1 MKLSCIKIVCIKC
14 VILLI
19 LALFIPTLSLA
30 DTYSPHVTA
39 RAAVLI
45 EANSGNI
52 LFEKNSHK
60 PLYPASTTKVITA
73 ILGLELGD
81 IEEIAIISRNAANVG
96 EASIYLRE
104 NQQVYLNDLIK
115 GALIKS
121 GNDASYAIGE
131 HIAGNEAIFLMIM
144 NKKAAII
151 GAENTSFHNTNGLPN
166 EKHLSSA
173 HDLALIGRYA
183 MNNELF
189 AQYVQIKEYRLEFV
203 SGEVRNIKNTNRLL
217 QNYPYATGIKT
228 GTTKAAGQCLISSA
242 QRDGKELIAVV
253 LGSYAR
259 YADVINLFEYGFR
272 NWNIYTL
279 SKDTSIGDIEIR
291 NGHEDLLNLYL
302 ARSVTEVYPRNSNFI
317 VKKNIPEYIE
327 APVLEGTELGMLE
340 IYIDDIKI
348 QTIPIIAGADIKR
361 LSIIEK
367 LQRIF
372 SKN

>member
-1 MKLSCIKIVCIKC
+1 M
-14 VILLI
+14 
-19 LALFIPTLSLA
+19 PTSSLA
-30 DTYSPHVTA
+30 NTPYITA
-39 RAAVLI
+39 KGAILI
-45 EANSGNI
+45 EASSGKI
-52 LFEKNSHK
+52 LYERNSHK
-60 PLYPASTTKVITA
+60 SLYPASTTKVITA
-73 ILGLELGD
+73 ILGLELGNM
-81 IEEIAIISRNAANVG
+81 EEVATISKNAANVG

-131 HIAGNEAIFLMIM
+131 HIAGNERIFLMIM

-151 GAENTSFHNTNGLPN
+151 GAINTSFHNTNGLPN
-166 EKHLSSA
+166 ERHLSSA
-173 HDLALIGRYA
+173 HDLALIARYA
-183 MNNELF
+183 MSNELF

-228 GTTKAAGQCLISSA
+228 GTTRAAGQCLIASA

-253 LGSYAR
+253 LGSNAR
-259 YADVINLFEYGFR
+259 YADVINLFEYGFH

-279 SKDTSIGDIEIR
+279 SKDTPIGEIEVR
-291 NGHEDLLNLYL
+291 NGHEDLLNLYP
-302 ARSVTEVYPRNSNFI
+302 ACSITEIYPKNSNFI
-317 VKKNIPEYIE
+317 VKKNIPEYIV

-340 IYIDDIKI
+340 IYLDDIKI
-348 QTIPIIAGADIKR
+348 QTIPIVAGTDIKR